1 VADLL
6 LICRADHPTYE
17 DGDILCAMS
26 ERRIL
31 QCHTEH
37 ACHVKDAPRARS
49 GHCVRG
55 SRHEDLE
62 AARYSHRIERDGR
75 DFIRYIRQ
83 SDGQEWII
91 GSVPVDVEGRMMHM
105 HVAEYFDRRL
115 RHPRNRIF
123 GSAGSEVSYG
133 GRQDLS
139 MTKLDALWTRIEA
152 ETRLL
157 KADHTRWPFTRGE
170 RRGFLPVTF
179 DQLTDA
185 EAAVLVEPL
194 VDDRDPEN
202 PVTLKKRARKI
213 DYTEVYPTRTTEIRD
228 RTQETDLRDDSRIC
242 TSSDVE
248 TKTRAVSEPTGG
260 RAR

>member
-83 SDGQEWII
+83 SDEHEWII
-91 GSVPVDVEGRMMHM
+91 GSTPVNVDGRLMHM
-105 HVAEYFDRRL
+105 HVEEYFARRL

-123 GSAGSEVSYG
+123 GAVGNEVCYG

-139 MTKLDALWTRIEA
+139 PTKLDTLWTRIEA
-152 ETRLL
+152 ETQLR
-157 KADHTRWPFTRGE
+157 KVDHQRWPFTRGE
-170 RRGFLPVTF
+170 RRGFLPVSF
-179 DQLTDA
+179 DPLTDA
-185 EAAVLVEPL
+185 EAAALVEPL

-202 PVTLKKRARKI
+202 PITLRKRAHRI
-213 DYTEVYPTRTTEIRD
+213 DYASVYPTRTTEIRD
-228 RTQETDLRDDSRIC
+228 RTQEVDLRDDSRK
-242 TSSDVE
+242 TTTSDVE
-248 TKTRAVSEPTGG
+248 TKTRTAEEPT
-260 RAR
+260 RVR